1 MLNIYIGFGFVF
13 LVVIIGCLYYK
24 YQDILTR
31 TMIGISLE
39 LLGVTF
45 AILHLLIRAI
55 LDIDKIKKEQEA
67 TIAAA
72 KKEQEEKIEQVSAAA
87 HNIYE
92 EVLSLHEKNNRMFGI
107 MRKGFKQTP
116 AVGCRSVEVSINAE
130 EKPKILSIYFL
141 PNAGGPLIEQI
152 TYFHDWIMLF
162 MVGIAVLTLSTLC
175 TTYLSSFTYRNLTE
189 NQSVEY
195 LWTVFPGC
203 VLFSIG
209 LPSLNLL
216 YLFDE
221 QGSPSTTVKA
231 LGHQWYWKYD
241 YSELPSYDSYLIG
254 ANPYRLL
261 DGDNRLF
268 LPLIQPVQILITA
281 ADVLHSWTLPA
292 LAVKA
297 DAVPGRVNKLTL
309 QFNRPGVFFGQCREI
324 CGRNHRFIPIAAE
337 CHI

>member
-13 LVVIIGCLYYK
+13 LVVIIGFLYYK

-107 MRKGFKQTP
+107 MRKGFKHTP

-152 TYFHDWIMLF
+152 TYFHD
-162 MVGIAVLTLSTLC
+162 
-175 TTYLSSFTYRNLTE
+175 
-189 NQSVEY
+189 
-195 LWTVFPGC
+195 
-203 VLFSIG
+203 
-209 LPSLNLL
+209 
-216 YLFDE
+216 
-221 QGSPSTTVKA
+221 
-231 LGHQWYWKYD
+231 
-241 YSELPSYDSYLIG
+241 
-254 ANPYRLL
+254 
-261 DGDNRLF
+261 
-268 LPLIQPVQILITA
+268 
-281 ADVLHSWTLPA
+281 
-292 LAVKA
+292 
-297 DAVPGRVNKLTL
+297 
-309 QFNRPGVFFGQCREI
+309 
-324 CGRNHRFIPIAAE
+324 
-337 CHI
+337 